1 MRRWLGT
8 SLRSTA
14 PHQQAAHTTPLKMM
28 QEEGWAAAAHPDPG
42 SVCILP
48 QAPGFIPVPSM
59 GWLRSAASVS
69 CSFSKFNRSEST
81 NTCNAVLFV
90 VLFLLFSFFF
100 PQKYFTQE
108 GFSSSKAQAI
118 GRWYLSVLQYPQG
131 QQGCSSRIALHQ
143 ALLCQPGCQ
152 YASLI

>member
-48 QAPGFIPVPSM
+48 QAPGFIPVPPM

-100 PQKYFTQE
+100 PPEIFYSG
-108 GFSSSKAQAI
+108 GFFQ
-118 GRWYLSVLQYPQG
+118 
-131 QQGCSSRIALHQ
+131 QQGTGYWEMV
-143 ALLCQPGCQ
+143 PGCPAVSPRPAGMQ
-152 YASLI
+152 Q